1 VSERILIVDD
11 DPLQRR
17 LLDNMV
23 RRFGYDARL
32 ADGGEAAIA
41 ALSEQSG
48 AQIHAVVLDLVMPNL
63 DGLGVLAKMRGAGLN
78 IPVVVQ
84 TAHGG
89 IDNVGTAMRAG
100 AADFVVKPV
109 IPERLQVSLH
119 NAIAA
124 SALRQEFVR
133 VKRSRAGTLGLR
145 DVIGKSGCMQ
155 HVLRLGQ
162 RAADSNIPIL
172 IEGEPGTGKEFI
184 ARAIHG
190 SSARRGKPFIAMNC
204 AAIPDGMVES
214 VLFGHEKG
222 AFAATINR
230 HSSKF
235 LEAAGGTLFLDEIGE
250 LPPPAQLK
258 VMRAIADNEVEPAGA
273 RKPVKIDV
281 RLICATSRDII
292 AEVKTGRFRED
303 LFYRL
308 HGLPISVPPLRDRRE
323 DIAELARFFLARF
336 AAEEG
341 KRVVRLSAGAL
352 QLLCGYQWP
361 GNVRELE
368 HAVFRA
374 VVLCEGDAITAAD
387 FPQIAA
393 QASATSDSIRH
404 EEPLATSLAPTEEAN
419 ADLDVTALPGL
430 AAASPPA
437 TLDLLDSVGN
447 VRPLEELETEAI
459 RYAIAHYRGQMS
471 EVARRLRIGRSTLY
485 RKLDVLGI
493 QS

>member
-11 DPLQRR
+11 DPVQRR

-323 DIAELARFFLARF
+323 DIAELTRYFLARF

-341 KRVVRLSAGAL
+341 KRVVRLNASAL

>member
-1 VSERILIVDD
+1 MSERILIVDD
-11 DPLQRR
+11 DPVQRR

-32 ADGGEAAIA
+32 ADGGEAAMA
-41 ALSEQSG
+41 ALSEQAG

-109 IPERLQVSLH
+109 IPERLQVSLR

-172 IEGEPGTGKEFI
+172 IEGEPGAGKEFI

-190 SSARRGKPFIAMNC
+190 SS
-204 AAIPDGMVES
+204 
-214 VLFGHEKG
+214 
-222 AFAATINR
+222 
-230 HSSKF
+230 
-235 LEAAGGTLFLDEIGE
+235 
-250 LPPPAQLK
+250 
-258 VMRAIADNEVEPAGA
+258 A

-374 VVLCEGDAITAAD
+374 VVLCEADAITAAD

-404 EEPLATSLAPTEEAN
+404 EEPLATSLAPTEAAN
-419 ADLDVTALPGL
+419 ADLDVMALPGL
-430 AAASPPA
+430 AAASAPA